1 MKAVRARVSEH
12 QIKPILEDF
21 EMAEDEKNY
30 VKGTMGV
37 DGHKKTF
44 GGFMGTTV
52 YGGAAL
58 ALIVIFPTLV
68 FGVSMSWTS
77 ALIVTLVLGIIL
89 GLALKLKGAWY
100 AGVIVSAVP
109 LAMASAILASLH
121 G

>member
-1 MKAVRARVSEH
+1 MKGLRARVSEH
-12 QIKPILEDF
+12 LLEPTLEDF
-21 EMAEDEKNY
+21 EMAEDETSY

-58 ALIVIFPTLV
+58 ALIVTFPTLV
-68 FGVSMSWTS
+68 FGVSMGWIS

-100 AGVIVSAVP
+100 AGVIISAVP
-109 LAMASAILASLH
+109 LAMASAMLASLH

>member
-1 MKAVRARVSEH
+1 MKGLRARVSEH
-12 QIKPILEDF
+12 LLEPTLEDF
-21 EMAEDEKNY
+21 EMAEDETSY

-68 FGVSMSWTS
+68 FGVSMSWAS
-77 ALIVTLVLGIIL
+77 ALIVTLILGIIL

-100 AGVIVSAVP
+100 AGVIISAVP
-109 LAMASAILASLH
+109 LAMASAMLASLH